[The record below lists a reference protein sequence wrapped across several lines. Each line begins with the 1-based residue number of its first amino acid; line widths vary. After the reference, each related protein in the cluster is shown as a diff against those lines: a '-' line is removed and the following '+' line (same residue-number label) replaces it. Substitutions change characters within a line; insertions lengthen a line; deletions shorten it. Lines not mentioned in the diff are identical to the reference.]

1 MQCVKFVKFYIC
13 VENFLTIKVFF
24 TKIDILLLTIT
35 NSMHPI
41 QEKLLK
47 LLDQKNLSDMTL
59 RDIGECIKEPLPQ
72 KIKHHLE
79 QLEKKGFIKYDRK
92 NKNISRTKTNSRIP
106 SPFVSVPV
114 IGVANCGPATIFA
127 NENIEG
133 YLKIS
138 KNILNKCKNV
148 FAIKA
153 QGLSMN
159 KSNINGMAIEDGDY
173 LIIDSDYRTPR
184 NGDVVLSV
192 IDDMANIKKYIF
204 DEENNQIVL
213 VSQSTK
219 DIPPIYIHED
229 DSFMVN
235 GKVIQVIKKPK
246 MV

>member
-1 MQCVKFVKFYIC
+1 
-13 VENFLTIKVFF
+13 
-24 TKIDILLLTIT
+24 
-35 NSMHPI
+35 MHPI

-47 LLDQKNLSDMTL
+47 LIDQKNLSNMTL
-59 RDIGECIKEPLPQ
+59 RDIGEMIKEPLPQ
-72 KIKHHLE
+72 KVKHHLE

-92 NKNISRTKTNSRIP
+92 NKNITKAQIHSKIL
-106 SPFVSVPV
+106 SPFISIPV
-114 IGVANCGPATIFA
+114 IGTANCGPATIFA

-138 KNILNKCKNV
+138 KNILSKCKNI

-159 KSNINGMAIEDGDY
+159 KSNINGMCIEDGDY

>member
-1 MQCVKFVKFYIC
+1 
-13 VENFLTIKVFF
+13 
-24 TKIDILLLTIT
+24 
-35 NSMHPI
+35 MHPI

-47 LLDQKNLSDMTL
+47 MIDQKSLTNMTL
-59 RDIGECIKEPLPQ
+59 REIGSLIKEPLPQ
-72 KIKHHLE
+72 KVKHHLE
-79 QLEKKGFIKYDRK
+79 QLEKKGFITYNRK
-92 NKNISRTKTNSRIP
+92 NKTISKTKTSSKSPSLFISIP
-106 SPFVSVPV
+106 IV
-114 IGVANCGPATIFA
+114 GAANCGPATIFA

-138 KNILNKCKNV
+138 KNILSKCKNV

-159 KSNINGMAIEDGDY
+159 RTSINGMNIEDGDY
-173 LIIDSDYRTPR
+173 IIIDSDYRSPR

-192 IDDMANIKKYIF
+192 IDDMANIKKYVF

-219 DIPPIYIHED
+219 DIPPIYVHED

-246 MV
+246 LV

>member
-1 MQCVKFVKFYIC
+1 
-13 VENFLTIKVFF
+13 
-24 TKIDILLLTIT
+24 
-35 NSMHPI
+35 MHTL
-41 QEKLLK
+41 QEKLLSII
-47 LLDQKNLSDMTL
+47 DHKNLSNMTL
-59 RDIGECIKEPLPQ
+59 RDIGTLINEPLPQ
-72 KIKHHLE
+72 KVKHHLE
-79 QLEKKGFIKYDRK
+79 QLEKKGFILYDRK
-92 NKNISRTKTNSRIP
+92 IKSISKIKLGSKTL

-159 KSNINGMAIEDGDY
+159 KSNINGQSIEDGDY
-173 LIIDSDYRTPR
+173 LIIDSDYRNPK

-204 DEENNQIVL
+204 DEVNNQIVL

-246 MV
+246 MS

>member
-1 MQCVKFVKFYIC
+1 
-13 VENFLTIKVFF
+13 
-24 TKIDILLLTIT
+24 
-35 NSMHPI
+35 MHPI

-47 LLDQKNLSDMTL
+47 LLDQKILEDMTL
-59 RDIGECIKEPLPQ
+59 RDIGTLIKEPLPQ
-72 KIKHHLE
+72 KVKHHLE

-92 NKNISRTKTNSRIP
+92 NKTISKIKLGLKTL
-106 SPFVSVPV
+106 SPFISVPV
-114 IGVANCGPATIFA
+114 IGSANCGPATIFA

-138 KNILNKCKNV
+138 KNILSKCKNV

-159 KSNINGMAIEDGDY
+159 KSNINGMSIEDGDY
-173 LIIDSDYRTPR
+173 LIIDSDYRTPK

-219 DIPPIYIHED
+219 DIPPIYVHED
-229 DSFMVN
+229 DSFMIN
-235 GKVIQVIKKPK
+235 GKAIQVIKKPK
-246 MV
+246 LV

>member
-1 MQCVKFVKFYIC
+1 
-13 VENFLTIKVFF
+13 
-24 TKIDILLLTIT
+24 
-35 NSMHPI
+35 MHPI

-47 LLDQKNLSDMTL
+47 LLDQKPLTDMTL
-59 RDIGECIKEPLPQ
+59 RDIGMLIKEPLPQ

-79 QLEKKGFIKYDRK
+79 QLEKKGFITYDRK
-92 NKNISRTKTNSRIP
+92 NKTISRAKISSRTL

-114 IGVANCGPATIFA
+114 VGVANCGPATIFA

-159 KSNINGMAIEDGDY
+159 KSNINGMSIEDGDY
-173 LIIDSDYRTPR
+173 LIIDSDYRTPK

-246 MV
+246 IV

>member
-1 MQCVKFVKFYIC
+1 
-13 VENFLTIKVFF
+13 
-24 TKIDILLLTIT
+24 
-35 NSMHPI
+35 MHPI

-47 LLDQKNLSDMTL
+47 LIEQQNLSNMTL
-59 RDIGECIKEPLPQ
+59 RDIGTQIKESLPQ
-72 KIKHHLE
+72 KVKHHLE
-79 QLEKKGFIKYDRK
+79 QLEKKGFIVHDRK
-92 NKNISRTKTNSRIP
+92 KKIISRTKTNSRIP
-106 SPFVSVPV
+106 SPFISIAVV
-114 IGVANCGPATIFA
+114 GTANCGPATIFA

-138 KNILNKCKNV
+138 KNILDKCKNV

-159 KSNINGMAIEDGDY
+159 RANINGMCIEDGDY
-173 LIIDSDYRTPR
+173 LIIDSDYRNPR

-213 VSQSTK
+213 VSQSSK